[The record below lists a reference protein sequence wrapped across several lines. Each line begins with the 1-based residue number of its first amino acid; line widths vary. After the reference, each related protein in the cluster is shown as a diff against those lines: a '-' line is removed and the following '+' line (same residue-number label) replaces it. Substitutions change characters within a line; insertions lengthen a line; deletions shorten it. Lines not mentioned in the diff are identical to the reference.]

1 MRRTAH
7 RIGLIGN
14 DLGGSLS
21 PALHQ
26 AEAHALGLPD
36 YSYER
41 IDLEGRTDV
50 DLGQVLR
57 ESLAQG
63 FTGFN
68 VTHPHKQAIMP
79 HLDEIAPDA
88 AAIGAVNTVVLQDG
102 RLIGHN
108 TDRTGFLAGLRR
120 GLARDAKRATV
131 TLFGA
136 GGAGSAVGAALL
148 DFGVADLRIIDT
160 DAGRLAQ
167 LKDLLTASLGAG
179 QQVSTGTPE
188 QARGWIAAS
197 QGVVNATP
205 LGMEGIGGT
214 PFDTSWLAADHWVAD
229 VVYRPVDTKLL
240 RDAAAH
246 GCTTVKG
253 TEMLV
258 EQAADTFALLV
269 CTAPDRRRM
278 RSSLQHLLAA
288 V

>member
-1 MRRTAH
+1 MHRTAH

-14 DLGGSLS
+14 DLAGSLS

-26 AEAHALGLPD
+26 AEAHALGLPG

-41 IDLEGRTDV
+41 IDLEGQADV

-57 ESLAQG
+57 DALARG

-79 HLDEIAPDA
+79 HLDQIAPDA

-120 GLARDAKRATV
+120 GLAQDAQRTTV

-167 LKDLLTASLGAG
+167 LRELLTASLAAG
-179 QQVSTGTPE
+179 QRVGTGTPQ
-188 QARGWIAAS
+188 QAREWIGAS

-214 PFDTSWLAADHWVAD
+214 PFDTSWLSGAQWVAD
-229 VVYRPVDTKLL
+229 VVYRPVATELL

-253 TEMLV
+253 TEMLI

-269 CTAPDRRRM
+269 GTAPDRRRM
-278 RSSLQHLLAA
+278 RSSLEHLLSA

>member
-1 MRRTAH
+1 MKHLEH

-26 AEAHALGLPD
+26 AEARALGLAG

-41 IDLEGRTDV
+41 IDLAGVQDL

-57 ESLAQG
+57 DALARG

-68 VTHPHKQAIMP
+68 VTHPHKQAIVP
-79 HLDEIAPDA
+79 HLDQLAPDA
-88 AAIGAVNTVVLQDG
+88 AAIGAVNTVVLQEG
-102 RLIGHN
+102 RLVGHN

-120 GLARDAKRATV
+120 ELPGGMPRGAV

-136 GGAGSAVGAALL
+136 GGAGCAVGAALL

-160 DAGRLAQ
+160 DAGRLAR
-167 LKDLLTASLGAG
+167 LKDLLNSSLESW
-179 QQVSTGTPE
+179 QQVSTGALE
-188 QARGWIAAS
+188 QSRDWIADS
-197 QGVVNATP
+197 HGVVNATP
-205 LGMEGIGGT
+205 LGMDGIGGS
-214 PFDTSWLAADHWVAD
+214 PFDTSWLSGAPWVAD
-229 VVYRPVDTKLL
+229 VVYRPVVTELL
-240 RDAAAH
+240 HDAREH
-246 GCTTVKG
+246 GCATVPG

-269 CTAPDRRRM
+269 GVAPDRSRM
-278 RSSLQHLLAA
+278 RSSLGQLLAA
-288 V
+288 A

>member
-1 MRRTAH
+1 MKQPPH
-7 RIGLIGN
+7 LIGLIGN

-26 AEAHALGLPD
+26 AEARALGLGG
-36 YSYER
+36 YRYER
-41 IDLEGRTDV
+41 IDLDAV
-50 DLGQVLR
+50 PDPDLEQVLR
-57 ESLAQG
+57 ESLARG

-68 VTHPHKQAIMP
+68 VTHPHKQAIMQ

-88 AAIGAVNTVVLQDG
+88 AAIGAVNTVVLRDG
-102 RLIGHN
+102 QLIGHN

-120 GLARDAKRATV
+120 GLPSHAPSSTV

-167 LKDLLTASLGAG
+167 LKDLLAESLGAG

-188 QARGWIAAS
+188 RAQDWISAS
-197 QGVVNATP
+197 HGVVNATP

-214 PFDTSWLAADHWVAD
+214 PFDTSWLAGRHWVAD
-229 VVYRPVDTKLL
+229 VVYRPVVTELL
-240 RDAAAH
+240 HDAREQ
-246 GCTTVKG
+246 GCTTVRG
-253 TEMLV
+253 TEMLI

-269 CTAPDRRRM
+269 GITPDRRRM
-278 RSSLQHLLAA
+278 RASLEQLLAA

>member
-1 MRRTAH
+1 MQQLPH

-26 AEAHALGLPD
+26 AEAHALGLAG
-36 YSYER
+36 YRYER
-41 IDLEGRTDV
+41 IDLDGVQDP

-68 VTHPHKQAIMP
+68 VTHPHKQAIMA

-88 AAIGAVNTVVLQDG
+88 AAIGAVNTVVLKDG

-120 GLARDAKRATV
+120 ALPGHAPRGTV

-167 LKDLLTASLGAG
+167 LNDLLTASLGAG
-179 QQVSTGTPE
+179 QQVATGTPE
-188 QARGWIAAS
+188 QAQAWIAAS

-229 VVYRPVDTKLL
+229 VVYRPVVTELL
-240 RDAAAH
+240 HDAREH
-246 GCTTVKG
+246 GCTTVQG

-269 CTAPDRRRM
+269 GLAPDRRRM
-278 RSSLQHLLAA
+278 RSSLEQLLAA